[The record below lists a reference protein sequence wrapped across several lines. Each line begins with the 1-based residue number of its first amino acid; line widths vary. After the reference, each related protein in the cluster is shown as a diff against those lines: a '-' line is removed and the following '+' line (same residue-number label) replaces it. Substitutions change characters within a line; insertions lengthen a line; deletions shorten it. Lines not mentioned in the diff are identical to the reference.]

1 MVPRVNSPNPRVPS
15 GRTPPAIKIVPAS
28 AFDPLAA
35 LHDLESGVLCVNA
48 DWRIVFANR
57 AWERALG
64 ATPGEYVGAEL
75 WTSFPTF
82 DHAPESAAVRATA
95 RDGEARSFTIVY
107 SDPRVRGSYE
117 VRVSRLSN
125 GGLVLALRDNAKHIE
140 ARERGRENEELRR
153 HAEELLDQAQVASQ
167 AKSVFIATISH
178 ELRTPLTALTGYGEL
193 LADEIVG
200 PLSSS
205 QHEIL
210 ERMRSVT
217 HHLTAMIDELL
228 AYTRLEGGRETIH
241 ASAVLADQLILT
253 TIAVVEPLA
262 RAKGLACVADVP
274 VEVPPIVTD
283 ADKVRQIL
291 VNLASNA
298 VKFTEQGSITIGV
311 HARGD
316 TVRFH
321 VRDTGS
327 GIAPEDQARL
337 FQPFTQLDSGPTRRH
352 GGTGLGL
359 YISRRLA
366 ELIGGELECTSGP
379 GEGSIFTLVLP
390 GNVDPQV

>member
-1 MVPRVNSPNPRVPS
+1 M
-15 GRTPPAIKIVPAS
+15 
-28 AFDPLAA
+28 
-35 LHDLESGVLCVNA
+35 LCVNA

-274 VEVPPIVTD
+274 AEVPPIVTD

>member
-1 MVPRVNSPNPRVPS
+1 MAI
-15 GRTPPAIKIVPAS
+15 PAA

-35 LHDLESGVLCVNA
+35 LHDLDTGVLCVDA

-64 ATPGEYVGAEL
+64 ATPGEYIGADL
-75 WTSFPTF
+75 WHRFPTF
-82 DHAPESAAVRATA
+82 DHAPESAIVRATA
-95 RDGEARSFTIVY
+95 RDGEARSFSIAY
-107 SDPRVRGSYE
+107 ADARHRGNYD
-117 VRVSRLSN
+117 VRVSRL
-125 GGLVLALRDNAKHIE
+125 GDGRVVLALRDNAKHIE
-140 ARERGRENEELRR
+140 ARERGRENEDLRR
-153 HAEELLDQAQVASQ
+153 HAEELLEQAQVASQ
-167 AKSVFIATISH
+167 AKSVFLATISH

-200 PLSSS
+200 PLSHS
-205 QHEIL
+205 QHEVL

-228 AYTRLEGGRETIH
+228 AYTRLEGGRETVN
-241 ASAVLADQLILT
+241 ANEVVADELIQS

-262 RAKGLACVADVP
+262 RAKGLAVDVDVP
-274 VEVPPIVTD
+274 ATVPRLVTD

-291 VNLASNA
+291 VNLAGNA
-298 VKFTEQGSITIGV
+298 VKFTETGCITVGV
-311 HARGD
+311 RQD
-316 TVRFH
+316 VTTVCFF

-327 GIAPEDQARL
+327 GITPEDQSRL
-337 FQPFTQLDSGPTRRH
+337 FQPFTQLDSGLTRRH

-366 ELIGGELECTSGP
+366 ALLGGRLECASVM
-379 GEGSIFTLVLP
+379 GEGSVFSLIFERDVSS
-390 GNVDPQV
+390 